1 MASQTDEPVMLGEV
15 QEIIPGRH
23 AYIPI
28 EGLREG
34 LRVGRHVTTYDRP
47 FRGAQVRL
55 ERKLDRSWTATVDLA
70 AVEEYLAHPPT
81 VAQCDGD
88 GKMRT
93 VESPNR
99 ELRRILNG
107 LAYDLAA
114 HPGASLTLADQ

>member
-28 EGLREG
+28 KGLREG

-70 AVEEYLAHPPT
+70 AVEEYLAHPLT

-107 LAYDLAA
+107 LAYDLAS